1 MHGEPW
7 YAGDTISLAI
17 GQGLLAVT
25 PVQMVTMMSAVATNG
40 WLPHP
45 HLIRDTAP
53 SPQHLEIAPSTF
65 AAVRRALSE
74 VVESGTGR
82 AAALKN
88 IEVAGK
94 TGTAQ
99 VFKHSAG
106 IDADKLPKDERD
118 HAWFVGY
125 APAAAPT
132 IAFAVVVEHGGHGG
146 TTAAPIARHVL
157 EVYFEREGESPD
169 PRTTAQASGTESE
182 EGEDRADPQSAG

>member
-1 MHGEPW
+1 M
-7 YAGDTISLAI
+7 
-17 GQGLLAVT
+17 
-25 PVQMVTMMSAVATNG
+25 ATNG

-45 HLIRDTAP
+45 HLIRETAP
-53 SPQHLEIAPSTF
+53 SPQHLEIAPQTF
-65 AAVRRALSE
+65 AAVRRALTE

-82 AAALKN
+82 AAALEG
-88 IEVAGK
+88 IAVAGK

-146 TTAAPIARHVL
+146 TTAAPIVRRVL
-157 EVYFEREGESPD
+157 EVYFDREGQSPD
-169 PRTTAQASGTESE
+169 PKTTAQGGGPEGE